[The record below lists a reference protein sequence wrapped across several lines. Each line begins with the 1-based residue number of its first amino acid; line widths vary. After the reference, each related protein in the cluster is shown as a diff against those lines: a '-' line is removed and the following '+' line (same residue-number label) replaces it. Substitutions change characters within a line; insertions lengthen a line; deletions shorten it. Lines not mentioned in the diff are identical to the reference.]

1 MDLKELKKLINQEIA
16 KAKLEEATN
25 PGTPKAKI
33 KAAASL
39 ASVDPNA
46 PTVKSPTPRD
56 PSVSPPLSKQPSPT
70 SSYQNPE
77 DVYYGLRRMKI
88 ALLTK
93 FEIEMK
99 DEETSQT
106 IRDIFDEEVNKLT
119 SKHPELDVG

>member
-1 MDLKELKKLINQEIA
+1 MDIKDLKKLINQEIN
-16 KAKLEEATN
+16 KSKLQEATN

-46 PTVKSPTPRD
+46 PTVKTPTPKDPSVAPPVSKQPTPR
-56 PSVSPPLSKQPSPT
+56 

-88 ALLTK
+88 ELLTK
-93 FEIEMK
+93 FEMEMK
-99 DEETSQT
+99 DEETSEI
-106 IRDIFDEEVNKLT
+106 IRDIFDQEVNKLT
-119 SKHPELDVG
+119 SKHPELDVE